1 MNPLEALKYLAE
13 KFGGDWLACEE
24 PESIAICLDADTDIS
39 DDMIEAIKTCIVSDL
54 PWADAF
60 VFENVVDGLNGN
72 PIIPETLTLPP
83 LEEICVAAVTMQVIK
98 PDMEYSEDVKKYICS
113 CAMTEGLT
121 WLPEVLLFAADYMA
135 DCDAGLQFKIK
146 KSIEASG
153 WPQFDFPYGE
163 GQVDIQLQ
171 KLAAI
176 KYAYTQLL
184 GLSED

>member
-1 MNPLEALKYLAE
+1 MNPLEVLQYLTD
-13 KFGGDWLACEE
+13 KFGDEWITCEE
-24 PESIAICLDADTDIS
+24 PESIAICLDKNTDIS

-83 LEEICVAAVTMQVIK
+83 LEEICVAVIVMQVLK
-98 PDMEYSEDVKKYICS
+98 PDVDYSNDVKKYICT
-113 CAMTEGLT
+113 CAMSDGLT
-121 WLPEVLLFAADYMA
+121 WLPEILLFAADFME
-135 DCDAGLQFKIK
+135 DCDTGLQFMVK

-153 WPQFDFPYGE
+153 WPQFDYPYRE
-163 GQVDIQLQ
+163 VPVEVQLQ

-176 KYAYTQLL
+176 TYAYKDLL
-184 GLSED
+184 GIS